1 MQLTDGKKV
10 VELTKEEME
19 IILDGIREV
28 KINMIWGN
36 TEKYTKL
43 MEKLRGLE
51 Y

>member
-19 IILDGIREV
+19 NIMDGLFE
-28 KINMIWGN
+28 
-36 TEKYTKL
+36 L
-43 MEKLRGLE
+43 MRQGYPVAFLIDKFQGLE